1 MNKLFSTLLVCLM
14 CITASANTVFT
25 WTGAAG
31 TSNWKT
37 PGNWSKS
44 GDATTATYPQNNTH
58 DVIIPASKTDAVI
71 NVYPEL
77 SETTT
82 VHDIFFELVL
92 MDDIVTTN
100 SARLGK
106 QHLLVYN
113 KAYYDLTIK
122 ANRYVRVAS
131 PLKNTYA
138 GDYYA
143 KHQTT
148 TPAAWGEHF
157 LFSTYTATEGSEFV
171 ETSNGVSTAVNR
183 AVRPTYCSF
192 YDKNLRIVTAYDE
205 YNFVN
210 EFRSKWAT
218 PTNLLEIPIET
229 ASCFDVWVDNG
240 AAVNSS
246 EKDGYV
252 TLHFPSSNSTYA
264 YYDVNG
270 NLSATR
276 SNAQTPR
283 TADAGKFELNQET
296 LKVKLEHKG
305 TNSPMYAVGNPGFAY
320 LQIQSF
326 LSVNNAAKHL
336 VPYIY
341 THVEELG
348 KRGSEKI
355 YYLHKDPNSGV
366 ETLYRINDVYK
377 QTTEDQLPNKPNP
390 LTNEIATNKREG
402 YLNPAEGFRLIGG
415 KTAYTCN
422 EPRLVG
428 IYSTG
433 TFKYAQQVVDKYYNG
448 TTKKTDY
455 NTTGKEIPMLQNPT
469 VNVSYSITT
478 VPNHP
483 DQVRINNFLGR
494 GSVVATIIPSAT
506 EEGKGQL
513 KIVAG
518 TPIMNVMSS
527 DGNDYNDT
535 WDYDHVDGKDIA
547 KSGTLTGYNVI
558 SGDNDLDDASE
569 TPSSGSGTR
578 MTTTATNVGNAP
590 SGTYKMNSRILK
602 IYGITDLTTATTN
615 SWSFRDG
622 CPHAYADGKITA
634 FNISNT
640 NTQDVYLDYV
650 ISGNNVSINM
660 TNKFFLA
667 SDAVRQAPHEQTV
680 AGGTKSFSLS
690 NFTESL
696 SANLA
701 PISITTTNATKGT
714 FSVRISS
721 GGTMTIASEGLT
733 GGNITKVVLKGYSN
747 SYPARDWTPS
757 VGTGSVNGKYNYTW
771 TGDTESLT
779 LSLKGVDMAY
789 VQTFEITYADGT
801 ALVDNNPAFNTIMTS
816 SRGGSWSGYQCEAW
830 FAYDEFVSSKT
841 NTDATDGKDFIMEDY
856 DAEGAFTSWVRLNL
870 ANNTLHP
877 AHGYYYQKNSS
888 SAKYPIYI
896 SRVLGSYDVVSITGL
911 YPGCYNAPILG
922 RITKGSG
929 PNDYTMTL
937 PSGQLTHIAAADGTP
952 NPANDHYFYAHGNQT
967 DMKANM
973 VLTWNNTKKM
983 WILKDQTGGNSCYEA
998 MVAHQGIQ
1006 PDANQ
1011 DNSSYQTNFMD
1022 GLVLGIRDSGKTSK
1036 SANTF
1041 FLEYVED
1048 AEIPAD
1054 AEGTETPGDAGFLE
1068 VTYSSPMFFANIP
1081 ATASAPQR
1089 VAANDATAPLMITA
1103 QAGDMSASTM
1113 VITSAVADN
1122 RYSRRE
1128 DAPIF
1133 DAQSADFCL
1142 GTLAGSQLV
1151 GVNSVQTIDM
1161 LPLYISESAT
1171 LNFSGTNGT
1180 IVLYDALNDVSTPV
1194 VDGADYPVVI
1204 AEGEEA
1210 GRYFIIS
1217 TDQSTTDVE
1226 DVRVELDWKPV
1237 AFCPAS
1243 GSLAVSCAADEV
1255 SFEVFNLSGQMVGSA
1270 SGSHTFSG
1278 LSTGAYIVKATRGAE
1293 LQSLKVIVY

>member
-1 MNKLFSTLLVCLM
+1 MNKLFSTLILSLM
-14 CITASANTVFT
+14 CVAAFADVHT
-25 WTGAAG
+25 WTGGATNAA
-31 TSNWKT
+31 NKT
-37 PGNWSKS
+37 KWDVAANWSPAQVPA
-44 GDATTATYPQNNTH
+44 ATD
-58 DVIIPASKTDAVI
+58 DVIIPAGCA
-71 NVYPEL
+71 VYPEL
-77 SETTT
+77 TAATT

-157 LFSTYTATEGSEFV
+157 LSSTYTATEGSEFV

-192 YDKNLRIVTAYDE
+192 YDKNLRIVTAYDQ
-205 YNFVN
+205 YDFVN
-210 EFRSKWAT
+210 TFRSKWAT
-218 PTNLLEIPIET
+218 PTNLLEVPIET

-252 TLHFPSSNSTYA
+252 TFHFPSSNGTYA

-270 NLSATR
+270 NLSAR
-276 SNAQTPR
+276 SNASTPR

-296 LKVKLEHKG
+296 LKVRLEHKG

-320 LQIQSF
+320 LQIQNF
-326 LSVNNAAKHL
+326 LSVNNAAKNL

-348 KRGSEKI
+348 GRGHEKI
-355 YYLHKDPNSGV
+355 YYLYKNPNSGA
-366 ETLYRINDVYK
+366 ETLYRINDKYE
-377 QTTEDQLPNKPNP
+377 QTEEDRLPSRPET
-390 LTNEIATNKREG
+390 LTDVIATNKREG

-415 KTAYTCN
+415 KTAYTCD

-428 IYSTG
+428 VYATA
-433 TFKYAQQVVDKYYNG
+433 TFKYAQQVVDKYYQNG
-448 TTKKTDY
+448 SRTSNTTKD
-455 NTTGKEIPMLQNPT
+455 IPMLKNPE
-469 VNVSYSITT
+469 VNFKYSITT
-478 VPNHP
+478 VPGQSNK
-483 DQVRINNFLGR
+483 VRINNFLNR
-494 GSVVATIIPSAT
+494 GSVVATIIPSTT

-513 KIVAG
+513 KIEAG
-518 TPIMNVMSS
+518 TPIMNVNAGSYHDCWTYDRTDMDIYETGVAHTGWNIRTGQTNDPTNSL
-527 DGNDYNDT
+527 GNT
-535 WDYDHVDGKDIA
+535 AI
-547 KSGTLTGYNVI
+547 
-558 SGDNDLDDASE
+558 
-569 TPSSGSGTR
+569 
-578 MTTTATNVGNAP
+578 TTTSGGTAP
-590 SGTYKMNSRILK
+590 SGTYTKESRVLK
-602 IYGITDLTTATTN
+602 FYGITDLASATYDT
-615 SWSFRDG
+615 WEFRTEAH
-622 CPHAYADGKITA
+622 PYLSNAIKAY
-634 FNISNT
+634 NIANT
-640 NTQDVYLDYV
+640 NTQDIYLDYSIV
-650 ISGNNVSINM
+650 GNDVSISM
-660 TNKFFLA
+660 TNKFFIA
-667 SDAVRQAPHEQTV
+667 SDAVRQTITQINETATKEFTAEVINAASVSQSPITIVLTGASELTRTDYITV
-680 AGGTKSFSLS
+680 SKDATIRITSPA
-690 NFTESL
+690 
-696 SANLA
+696 ANKIVA
-701 PISITTTNATKGT
+701 VSITAG
-714 FSVRISS
+714 SS
-721 GGTMTIASEGLT
+721 TYLRNWSA
-733 GGNITKVVLKGYSN
+733 
-747 SYPARDWTPS
+747 S
-757 VGTGSVNGKYNYTW
+757 VGTGVKNDNVYNW
-771 TGDTESLT
+771 TGSTSDLT
-779 LSLKGVDMAY
+779 LSRTGNNIGYFRRIDV
-789 VQTFEITYADGT
+789 TYETGET
-801 ALVDNNPAFNTIMTS
+801 SSIPVDNNPAFNTIYEKTDNNTIL
-816 SRGGSWSGYQCEAW
+816 GYQCEAW
-830 FAYDEFVSSKT
+830 LAYDSFTSSKV
-841 NTDATDGKDFIMEDY
+841 NLPSPDASGKSFIMDGLN
-856 DAEGAFTSWVRLNL
+856 AEGAFNTWVRANL
-870 ANNTLHP
+870 GNRSLYP
-877 AHGYYYQKNSS
+877 VHGNYYQKNSTS
-888 SAKYPIYI
+888 EKYPIYI
-896 SRVLGSYDVVSITGL
+896 SRVLGSYDVVAISGL
-911 YPGCYNAPILG
+911 YPGNYSAPILG
-922 RITKGSG
+922 QISKSGS
-929 PNDYTMTL
+929 DYYMTI
-937 PSGQLTHIAAADGTP
+937 PSGQLTHIVATDGTP
-952 NPANDHYFYAHGNQT
+952 NPATDHYFYAHGNQVDMIK
-967 DMKANM
+967 DMK
-973 VLTWNNTKKM
+973 LKWDSGSKTWVMNAKS
-983 WILKDQTGGNSCYEA
+983 DGNDCYEA

-1006 PDANQ
+1006 PDVDQ
-1011 DNSSYQTNFMD
+1011 DNYENNYFD
-1022 GLVLGIRDSGKTSK
+1022 GLILGVRK
-1036 SANTF
+1036 SSPAANTF
-1041 FLEYVED
+1041 ILQYVED
-1048 AEIPAD
+1048 ADLTSD

-1081 ATASAPQR
+1081 AAASAPQR
-1089 VAANDATAPLMITA
+1089 VAANDATAPLVITA

-1113 VITSAVADN
+1113 VITSAAADN

-1133 DAQSADFCL
+1133 DAQNADFCL

-1217 TDQSTTDVE
+1217 TDQSTTGVE